1 MKRRLNPIIIK
12 KIDQSDLADPVKK
25 AVKNIL
31 EKEFEYA
38 ESPNTFYDNL
48 IKEEIENAYVKMHPR

>member
-12 KIDQSDLADPVKK
+12 KIDQSDLDDPVKK
-25 AVKNIL
+25 AIKNIL

-38 ESPNTFYDNL
+38 ESQNSFYDNL
-48 IKEEIENAYVKMHPR
+48 IKEEIENAYAKIKLR